1 MDKTCRSRV
10 YQMGGNVACGKA
22 GAFATKANPRVWMC
36 KKHFEQH
43 ITNLGL
49 RVKTVVIGI

>member
-1 MDKTCRSRV
+1 MDKKCRSRV

-22 GAFATKANPRVWMC
+22 GGFATKANPRVWMC
-36 KKHFEQH
+36 KEHFDQH
-43 ITNLGL
+43 IKLLGL